1 MMVHAFFVSLP
12 GYQSMDVSVASG
24 TIPAPDPVRHRPS
37 RWRTWSIKI
46 VRLLLL
52 VLVGFL
58 FVLFTFQDRI
68 IFPGASTQGTA
79 AAIVRPRPGT
89 ELVKLTTPH
98 GERVAALFGPALTPQ
113 GKPDPRASTR
123 PAVIYFY
130 GNAMCLAYSEPEFDR
145 FRRLGLNVIIP
156 DYVGY
161 GMSEGRPSEKGCQAT
176 ADAAYDYLVSTR
188 GIEPERI
195 IPAGWSLGGAVAIDL
210 ASRRKVAGLIAF
222 SAFTSGVDMG
232 RRILPFVPVSL
243 LLRHRFDSHSKIAK
257 VRCPILIGHGR
268 DDAQVPFTMGEK
280 LAKAA
285 AGPVTTLWIDRAEH
299 NDFFDVG
306 GRRID
311 EAITTF
317 VKGLVTEH
325 P

>member
-1 MMVHAFFVSLP
+1 MVHSYLVSLP
-12 GYQSMDVSVASG
+12 GRQSMDISVASG
-24 TIPAPDPVRHRPS
+24 TIPAPEPMRHRP
-37 RWRTWSIKI
+37 RWWRTWSVKI
-46 VRLLLL
+46 VRLVFL
-52 VLVGFL
+52 VFLGYL
-58 FVLFTFQDRI
+58 FVLFAFQDRI

-89 ELVKLTTPH
+89 ELVILATKH
-98 GERVAALFGPALTPQ
+98 GDKVAALFGPALTPE
-113 GKPDPRASTR
+113 GKPDPQASSR
-123 PAVIYFY
+123 PALIYFY
-130 GNAMCLAYSEPEFDR
+130 GNAMCLADSEPEFDR

-156 DYVGY
+156 DYIGY
-161 GMSEGRPSEKGCQAT
+161 GMSEGRPSEKGCEAT
-176 ADAAYDYLVSTR
+176 ADTAYDYLVTTR
-188 GIEPERI
+188 GMDPGQI
-195 IPAGWSLGGAVAIDL
+195 ISAGWSLGGAVAIDL

-243 LLRHRFDSHSKIAK
+243 LLRHRFESQRKIAK
-257 VRCPILIGHGR
+257 IRCPILIGHGR
-268 DDAQVPFTMGEK
+268 DDPLIPFTMGEK

-306 GRRID
+306 GRRIS
-311 EAITTF
+311 EAITKF
-317 VKGLVTEH
+317 VHGLVIEL